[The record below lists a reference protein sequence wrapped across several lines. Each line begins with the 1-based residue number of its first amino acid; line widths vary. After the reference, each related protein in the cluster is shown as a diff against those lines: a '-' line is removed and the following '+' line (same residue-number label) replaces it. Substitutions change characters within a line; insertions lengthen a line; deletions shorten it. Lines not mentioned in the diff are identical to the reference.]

1 MDETRAGE
9 VRSSVIQGKTTGRP
23 PSRARARHINQ
34 DHMSGV
40 DGRTSPA
47 TASAKRGRAAGGHPP
62 PKCRHQ
68 PARGRVAWIATRGG
82 RGTHHQPQA
91 AAGPLFLFFGP
102 LAVDRQAVQKRAHHG
117 RHRHAPVAR
126 GSRDAAPLPPHACR
140 RQRRHC
146 HFPDGPANCWTYD
159 RPVYQAPLP
168 SIYALPW
175 RGEDHGAR
183 TVGWHLLADA
193 DFRNGA
199 TLTSGR
205 EYTMLHIYSH

>member
-102 LAVDRQAVQKRAHHG
+102 LAVDRQSVQYRRAPTTAGTGTRRLPAYRVMPRRFHHTLAAGSGGTATFLMARRIAGRTTDPCTRRRCRPFMPCLGEERTTEHG
-117 RHRHAPVAR
+117 RLA
-126 GSRDAAPLPPHACR
+126 GTSLPTR
-140 RQRRHC
+140 I
-146 HFPDGPANCWTYD
+146 FGT
-159 RPVYQAPLP
+159 VLP
-168 SIYALPW
+168 
-175 RGEDHGAR
+175 
-183 TVGWHLLADA
+183 
-193 DFRNGA
+193 
-199 TLTSGR
+199 
-205 EYTMLHIYSH
+205 